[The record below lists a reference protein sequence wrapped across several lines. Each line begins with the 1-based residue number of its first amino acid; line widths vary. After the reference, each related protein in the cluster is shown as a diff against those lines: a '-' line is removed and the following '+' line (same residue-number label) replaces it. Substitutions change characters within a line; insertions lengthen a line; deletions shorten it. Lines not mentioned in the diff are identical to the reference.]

1 MVISGN
7 TDKDIVRIDKW
18 LWAVRIY
25 KTRSLATEA
34 CRNGRVKVGGQ
45 VVKASRE
52 VHLNDE
58 IDIHLGVYHK
68 TVKVT
73 GLLHNRVS
81 AALVPAFLDDLT
93 PESEYAKLKIQQ
105 EMKPEFRPRGV
116 GRPTKKHRRLIDRLK
131 HSKDFNDQP

>member
-1 MVISGN
+1 MGIPGN
-7 TDKDIVRIDKW
+7 TDNDIVRIDKW

-34 CRNGRVKVGGQ
+34 CRNGRVKIGGQ
-45 VVKASRE
+45 VIKASRE
-52 VHLNDE
+52 VRVNDE
-58 IDIHLGVYHK
+58 IDIHMGVYHK
-68 TVKVT
+68 TIIAT

-81 AALVPAFLDDLT
+81 AALVPRYLEDLT

-105 EMKPEFRPRGV
+105 EMKPEIRPRGV

-131 HSKDFNDQP
+131 NTKD

>member
-1 MVISGN
+1 MP
-7 TDKDIVRIDKW
+7 TDKHDNEEVRIDKW

-34 CRNGRVKVGGQ
+34 CRNGRVKIGGQ

-68 TVKVT
+68 TVKAIA
-73 GLLHNRVS
+73 LLHNRVS
-81 AALVPAFLDDLT
+81 AALVPNFLEDLT
-93 PESEYAKLKIQQ
+93 SEEEYSKLKIQQ
-105 EMKPEFRPRGV
+105 EMKPEFRPRGT
-116 GRPTKKHRRLIDRLK
+116 GRPTKLHRRLIDRLK
-131 HSKDFNDQP
+131 NSKQS